1 MSARCGTTSVGDAM
15 NWFLGRSAVVT
26 VVIATLCILG
36 GCSAP
41 AGQARERGFTTPDI
55 VASPVAPTSS
65 SPPVTSST
73 PDTSSIREAPVV
85 GVDGLPCFDA
95 PWQDLAQADCDGE
108 SYLLAGAS
116 TDLDWQWCSV
126 AQGYP
131 VKALAVSS
139 LDGVLCFLH
148 LEPPPPV
155 ADAAAY
161 GELSGRCLAG
171 GQLLLR
177 TVSCN
182 QQLSVLVTGVASSND
197 GCPTPTLPGVMG
209 WSVPDQSGQ
218 VVCLQRYVAED
229 SPSSV
234 VPVAGPR
241 WPSSLVIPDEV
252 MRTSSPFR
260 AGLDYAPQSW
270 SSPGAGYSVMCA
282 DGTLSSSGG
291 RRGACSWHGGVGG

>member
-1 MSARCGTTSVGDAM
+1 M
-15 NWFLGRSAVVT
+15 NWFLSRSAVVS

-41 AGQARERGFTTPDI
+41 ADQAQDRGSATPGLF
-55 VASPVAPTSS
+55 AGPVSPTSS
-65 SPPVTSST
+65 SPPVASST
-73 PDTSSIREAPVV
+73 PDTSSISEAPVV

-95 PWQDLAQADCDGE
+95 PWIDLVQTDCDGDA
-108 SYLLAGAS
+108 YLLAGAS
-116 TDLDWQWCSV
+116 TDLDAQWCSV

-148 LEPPPPV
+148 LEPPTPV
-155 ADAAAY
+155 VDAAAY
-161 GELSGRCLAG
+161 GELSGKCLAG
-171 GQLLLR
+171 GQLLPR

-182 QQLSVLVTGVASSND
+182 QELSVLVTGVASAND
-197 GCPTPTLPGVMG
+197 ACPTPTLPGVMA
-209 WSVPDQSGQ
+209 WSVPDPAGQ

-229 SPSSV
+229 SPSFV
-234 VPVAGPR
+234 VPMAGPR
-241 WPSSLVIPDEV
+241 WPSSLVIPDQV

-260 AGLDYAPQSW
+260 AGLDYAPPSW

-282 DGTLSSSGG
+282 DGTLSNSGG
-291 RRGACSWHGGVGG
+291 RRGACSWHGGVG